1 MMSPFLAILISL
13 AVSLATVVWAKRNQ
27 QFIVGKLNG
36 LLDWTM
42 QTLFQF
48 GIKTGQDMKSGEQL
62 EAIFIFFAIGNLLK
76 RILRINTINTITTI
90 IDSIFHETRNYSML

>member
-1 MMSPFLAILISL
+1 
-13 AVSLATVVWAKRNQ
+13 
-27 QFIVGKLNG
+27 
-36 LLDWTM
+36 M
-42 QTLFQF
+42 QTLF